1 MDHLKKTV
9 GYTTVNSYETLNRL
23 SAKTTHIWVV
33 FHGIGYLSRYF
44 LKYFK
49 TLDPETNYVVAPQA
63 PAKYYLNDSYRYV
76 GASWLT
82 KEDTHQEITNVN
94 RYLDAVF
101 ENEQWPANARL
112 VVFGFSQGVS
122 IALRWLAHRQLSV
135 KQLVLYAGG
144 IPRELKAEDL
154 AFLRGTS
161 VVKVIYGSQDP
172 YLTPDRLLEQGERVT
187 ELFGETAQLIEFEGG
202 HEVKIE
208 LVQQL
213 VTTDRDR
220 NDV

>member
-23 SAKTTHIWVV
+23 SAKPTHIWVV
-33 FHGIGYLSRYF
+33 FHGIGYVSRYF
-44 LKYFK
+44 LKYCK

-122 IALRWLAHRQLSV
+122 IALRWLALRQLSV
-135 KQLVLYAGG
+135 
-144 IPRELKAEDL
+144 
-154 AFLRGTS
+154 
-161 VVKVIYGSQDP
+161 
-172 YLTPDRLLEQGERVT
+172 
-187 ELFGETAQLIEFEGG
+187 
-202 HEVKIE
+202 
-208 LVQQL
+208 
-213 VTTDRDR
+213 
-220 NDV
+220 